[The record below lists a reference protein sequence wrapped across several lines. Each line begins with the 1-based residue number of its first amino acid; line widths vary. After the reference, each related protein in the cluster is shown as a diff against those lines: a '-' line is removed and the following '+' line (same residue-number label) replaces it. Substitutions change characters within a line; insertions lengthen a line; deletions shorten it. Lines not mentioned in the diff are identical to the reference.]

1 MHPASH
7 TAPARTPTHTSA
19 RTSARA
25 SRAYALLTATLLT
38 LLTVLT
44 TTGGTGGTGITG
56 ITGITGT
63 SVAAAPGTHTAAPG
77 LAGPDA
83 TAPTPRADEQCPA
96 VCTAQAGT
104 RQEHRGERPA
114 PPGHLATTPDTTA
127 VPPPAPAR
135 TPPARAPAHA
145 SLSRPVPDRD
155 RAPPAPSGTRRV

>member
-1 MHPASH
+1 MRPASR
-7 TAPARTPTHTSA
+7 TAPARTPTHTPTHTSV

-25 SRAYALLTATLLT
+25 SRAYALLTAALLT

-44 TTGGTGGTGITG
+44 TTGGSGT
-56 ITGITGT
+56 TGT
-63 SVAAAPGTHTAAPG
+63 TGMSVAAAPVTHAAAPG
-77 LAGPDA
+77 PAGLDA

-114 PPGHLATTPDTTA
+114 PPGHLATTPGATA
-127 VPPPAPAR
+127 VPLPAPAR
-135 TPPARAPAHA
+135 IPPARAPANA